1 MKAQKIIVFLASLVL
16 LASCGGNGGSSVSS
30 SEPSLPSSAA
40 KKTMDFLKDGQYYM
54 DVPNNVVASSDPE
67 KTPHLRINGTSVTG
81 DRKDDLGGKF
91 ELTAEGTFAQDLYVT
106 VAKSEGEGHIS
117 AKAYGPIDKAAVNET
132 LTRISSGEVPNK
144 VFIAFSTTRASW
156 PKGHDEEM
164 DQEIEAAWGLLG

>member
-1 MKAQKIIVFLASLVL
+1 MRRKWLLVRVEFRFDHLELRRQKDHEFPQRWAILHGRPQQRRRLFRP
-16 LASCGGNGGSSVSS
+16 GEN
-30 SEPSLPSSAA
+30 
-40 KKTMDFLKDGQYYM
+40 
-54 DVPNNVVASSDPE
+54 
-67 KTPHLRINGTSVTG
+67 PHLRINGTSVTG

-117 AKAYGPIDKAAVNET
+117 AKAYGPVDKAKVNET

-144 VFIAFSTTRASW
+144 VFVAFSTTKASW
-156 PKGHDEEM
+156 PKGLDEEM